1 MDTDLVLLLLR
12 IVSAMLLLLILA
24 TIYVVMWREYRSLT
38 GPMGDAQHNY
48 GQLMVVE
55 ESNGSHITIG
65 ESYPLLSRTTLG
77 RAPIN
82 SIVLD
87 DTFVSNEHA
96 QIILREGQWWRL
108 FTAALLHGSLLH
120 LLDRTAT
127 AMGAR
132 LLRQWIG
139 SPLLDVEA
147 IEARPYQRHLVI
159 DDRCTRCGMCLTA
172 CPEHAIR
179 VA

>member
-96 QIILREGQWWRL
+96 QIILREGQWWLEDCQSRNGTTLNGVKIDQPVIIARGDIIGVGQKL
-108 FTAALLHGSLLH
+108 F
-120 LLDRTAT
+120 R
-127 AMGAR
+127 
-132 LLRQWIG
+132 W
-139 SPLLDVEA
+139 DVE
-147 IEARPYQRHLVI
+147 
-159 DDRCTRCGMCLTA
+159 
-172 CPEHAIR
+172 
-179 VA
+179 